1 MARRLVLLVLL
12 LALMPSGCLSLERD
26 TAHGYVWSKRGQ
38 TVGEALRLYCEQ
50 ASEQERRKF
59 MYAVLT
65 QSGGSTIIAQCRPDP
80 WDP

>member
-1 MARRLVLLVLL
+1 MARALVLLVLVAL
-12 LALMPSGCLSLERD
+12 LPGGCLSLERD
-26 TAHGYVWSKRGQ
+26 TAFGYVWSKRGQ

-65 QSGGSTIIAQCRPDP
+65 QSGGSTIIAQCRPTP
-80 WDP
+80 P

>member
-12 LALMPSGCLSLERD
+12 ALMPGGCFSLERD
-26 TAHGYVWSKRGQ
+26 TAFGYVWSKRGQ
-38 TVGEALRLYCEQ
+38 TVGENLRLYCEQ

-65 QSGGSTIIAQCRPDP
+65 QSGGSTIIAQCRPEP
-80 WDP
+80 P